1 MAAPNRNFDLEGRLL
16 DYAAAIVRFTERMS
30 RTQAGIHVAGQL
42 LRSGTSPL
50 PNHGEAQA
58 AESNDDFIHKMSVC
72 LQELRESRRW
82 LRLAQ
87 RVPLMKAPAMVDPL
101 LAETEELIKIF
112 HSGIAAARKRSL
124 QEKIRS

>member
-1 MAAPNRNFDLEGRLL
+1 MAATNRNFDLEERLL
-16 DYAAAIVRFTERMS
+16 DYAAAVVRFTERMS

-42 LRSGTSPL
+42 LRSGTSAL

-58 AESNDDFIHKMSVC
+58 AESNDDFIHKLSLC
-72 LQELRESRRW
+72 LKELRETRRW

-87 RVPLMKAPAMVDPL
+87 RVPLVKEPASVEPL

-112 HSGIAAARKRSL
+112 YSSIATARKKSL
-124 QEKIRS
+124 VGGLRK